1 LIHFY
6 KRDKMLVMLL
16 LAVAGGCGVAADQLQ
31 PSRSNPAASGERLDP
46 EANYRAALN
55 QFAAREPRE
64 ERGWIDSIMSFATSG
79 LGFSDSDDEV
89 QEVED
94 KRPTFY
100 TSDPSRP
107 VSSYPE
113 ADRRA
118 SSGHSRPV
126 NSYPEADRRSGGSGR
141 PVKISAK
148 QRKNY
153 SPAVRPAQEMYVGG
167 GLGRLIGGILPNSYY
182 SRPKYRFPYYD
193 HNGKGYLMYGYGGK
207 ELYEYSVFKPLE
219 GYF

>member
-1 LIHFY
+1 
-6 KRDKMLVMLL
+6 MLVMLV
-16 LAVAGGCGVAADQLQ
+16 LAVVGCGGADQLRPH
-31 PSRSNPAASGERLDP
+31 PSPASEED
-46 EANYRAALN
+46 YRVALG
-55 QFAAREPRE
+55 QFAAREPQE

-79 LGFSDSDDEV
+79 LGFSGTEDVVEV
-89 QEVED
+89 VN

-107 VSSYPE
+107 
-113 ADRRA
+113 A
-118 SSGHSRPV
+118 ST
-126 NSYPEADRRSGGSGR
+126 YPEADRRSGGGR

-193 HNGKGYLMYGYGGK
+193 NNGKGYLMYGYGGK